1 MVNSLPHPWTYARS
15 PALFCSLGW
24 PAESC
29 VPLPSP
35 GRPGYSQARGGYSA
49 LLRLERWEYQNI
61 RISTRAPVLAAQN
74 TLRAER
80 GSRLAR
86 AGRWVVI
93 TLREEIVRITNRK
106 ASSFKVQV
114 SLMKRRD
121 EYSMLW
127 RQRVAWNI
135 QEGRGSDIF
144 WWVGTLLTRLPA
156 SQAECCV
163 AGAVCVL
170 YFNEGKGGIDC
181 GPGGSDTY

>member
-1 MVNSLPHPWTYARS
+1 MVNSLPHPCTYARS

-35 GRPGYSQARGGYSA
+35 GRLEPGQGGIFYWDQRG
-49 LLRLERWEYQNI
+49 ENI
-61 RISTRAPVLAAQN
+61 RISTRAPVLAAQAQN

-93 TLREEIVRITNRK
+93 TLRGEIVRITNRK

-114 SLMKRRD
+114 SLIKRRY

-156 SQAECCV
+156 SQAAECCV